1 MTRLPALAFCAII
14 ASASHA
20 DQPAPFSE
28 AVTGGSK
35 LSQFFRAAQTTR
47 VDVVGIGDSNQL
59 FAGNGWDYGWILGV
73 DNRLGTYAS
82 SLLSLGENEGNS
94 ANAGVGFRITA
105 TSSQGIFQ
113 YSGASSPYNDFLTPG
128 IGMRPL
134 NYIRVPADQST
145 SLLNHGMSLTAGSII
160 TVTDPIR
167 FHLSYAAFED
177 TPPNTFRPIV
187 RLGQSPFTVL
197 YESPPLST
205 QGEPGIVSSSFDFP
219 GAATPAPLQF
229 MLGRFN
235 TTLNGPFVGY
245 TARAERPT
253 VASGGSFSTLYAFGS
268 QSARDMAAAITAASD
283 LYLTTYFDQ
292 IRNLQGDEK
301 FVLVRI
307 NTGLN
312 DRNENLP
319 PVDGSDFP
327 PNSPEAYS
335 ANLRVILNRINTIWS
350 NAGWNPSEL
359 YFLITPSHPVDQ
371 PDQQILIDYRQAARE
386 LAAEFN
392 RCAVVDF
399 TLLTDASEML
409 QNNWYQ
415 SGGSDRNHLTLP
427 AYETLALRELDAL
440 LTYTTCPDIT
450 GSGSVGLGDL
460 NAVLSAFG
468 TASPRA
474 DLNGDGIVNLQD
486 LNALLQA
493 FASTCSSSAHD

>member
-1 MTRLPALAFCAII
+1 MTRLPALAFCAVI
-14 ASASHA
+14 AAASHA

-28 AVTGGSK
+28 AVSGGSK

-59 FAGNGWDYGWILGV
+59 YFGTGWDHGWILAIE
-73 DNRLGTYAS
+73 DRLGTHSS
-82 SLLSLGENEGNS
+82 SLLSLGENGGNS
-94 ANAGVGFRITA
+94 AGAGVGFSIFPTL
-105 TSSQGIFQ
+105 SQGTFH
-113 YSGASSPYNDFLTPG
+113 YEGAGPFYNDYLTPG
-128 IGMRPL
+128 IEMQPL
-134 NYIRVPADQST
+134 NYAAVPAEQST
-145 SLLNHGMSLTAGSII
+145 TLLSHGLTISSDSII

-205 QGEPGIVSSSFDFP
+205 QGEQGIVSSSFDFP
-219 GAATPAPLQF
+219 GTATPAPLQF

-235 TTLNGPFVGY
+235 TTLNGPFVAY
-245 TARAERPT
+245 TARAERPAI
-253 VASGGSFSTLYAFGS
+253 ASGGSFSTLYAFGN
-268 QSARDMAAAITAASD
+268 QSTRDMAAALTQASD

-292 IRNLQGDEK
+292 IRSLQGDEK

-307 NTGLN
+307 NSGLN
-312 DRNENLP
+312 DRFENLP

-327 PNSPEAYS
+327 PNSPEAYA
-335 ANLRVILNRINTIWS
+335 ANLRAILNRITTIWS
-350 NAGWNPSEL
+350 NAGWNQSEL
-359 YFLITPSHPVDQ
+359 YFLITPSHPVST
-371 PDQQILIDYRQAARE
+371 PDQQSLTDFRQAARE

-409 QNNWYQ
+409 ANNWYK
-415 SGGSDRNHLTLP
+415 SGGFDRNHLTQP
-427 AYETLALRELDAL
+427 GYEALALRELDAL
-440 LTYTTCPDIT
+440 LTYTDCPDIT
-450 GSGSVGLGDL
+450 GSGSVDLGDL
-460 NAVLSAFG
+460 NAVLAAFG
-468 TASPRA
+468 TQSSAA